1 MRFREIVTESQQIEE
16 GPLDYLKGKLTG
28 LGAALGSKQLA
39 GLRTSQKMA
48 KALYNDVL
56 KWAGSAGLRQV
67 TPRDLLTGAMF
78 RGDTVMPKIL
88 DKMGIADDQALT
100 KKQLLQATNAYAIEY
115 NRTGGVADGAAD
127 QDLGVSGEQADG
139 MHPDAII
146 TGTKPLTVNFR
157 GVSYM
162 YNDTNAQWLQDTGKG
177 QLAKPNAAT
186 TTFIDQQADIYFAAK
201 GARMNRPHPEFE
213 VEVPDENKPQVS
225 WRKKSYYLGS
235 TGSWAYKTAG
245 GEKSAPEPVDAFLW
259 QQFELWQNMQ
269 AKKNPTEPAA
279 PEQPAAD
286 VPGTP
291 DQTAGQTAPR

>member
-1 MRFREIVTESQQIEE
+1 MRIREIITENKTQVSE
-16 GPLDYLKGKLTG
+16 GPGDWLKGKLTG
-28 LGAALGSKQLA
+28 LGAALGSKKLA
-39 GLRTSQKMA
+39 GLRTSQQMA
-48 KALYNDVL
+48 KALYNDTL
-56 KWAGSAGLRQV
+56 KWAGSANLRQI

-78 RGDTVMPKIL
+78 RGDTVMPRIL
-88 DKMGIADDQALT
+88 DKMGIADDQAMT

-115 NRTGGVADGAAD
+115 NRTGGAVDGGPGD
-127 QDLGVSGEQADG
+127 QDLGTSGEQADG

-146 TGTKPLTVNFR
+146 TSTKPLTVNFR
-157 GVSYM
+157 GVNYM

-201 GARMNRPHPEFE
+201 GGRMNRPHPEFE

-259 QQFELWQNMQ
+259 QQFELWQDLQ
-269 AKKNPTEPAA
+269 AKKNPAASAEPA
-279 PEQPAAD
+279 
-286 VPGTP
+286 
-291 DQTAGQTAPR
+291 TAPTA